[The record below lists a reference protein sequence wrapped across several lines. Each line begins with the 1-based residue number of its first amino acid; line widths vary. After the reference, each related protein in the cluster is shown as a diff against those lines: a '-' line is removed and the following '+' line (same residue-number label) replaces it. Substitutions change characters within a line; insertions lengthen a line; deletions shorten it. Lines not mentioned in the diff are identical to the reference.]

1 MSLGRIFMIAI
12 LLGGAFAGQLAL
24 CLKANT
30 VMSRLWPVII
40 LTGLEIICGIIVV
53 AVGDKTE
60 VGTVVS
66 MFALSQ
72 MVIVGGLLVPV
83 DLAWLVYG
91 VIWLIQ
97 KLKNK
102 SEVYGENT

>member
-1 MSLGRIFMIAI
+1 MDLGRILMIVI
-12 LLGGAFAGQLAL
+12 LLGAAFAGQLAL
-24 CLKANT
+24 CLKSSR
-30 VMSRLWPVII
+30 VLSRLWPLII
-40 LTGLEIICGIIVV
+40 LTGLEIVCGIIVV
-53 AVGDKTE
+53 AVGDKTD

-83 DLAWLVYG
+83 DLAWVVYG

-97 KLKNK
+97 KIRNNP
-102 SEVYGENT
+102 EV

>member
-1 MSLGRIFMIAI
+1 MDLGRILMIVI
-12 LLGGAFAGQLAL
+12 LLGAAFAGQLAL
-24 CLKANT
+24 CLKSSR
-30 VMSRLWPVII
+30 VLSRLWPVII
-40 LTGLEIICGIIVV
+40 LTGLEIVCGIIVV
-53 AVGDKTE
+53 AVGDKTD

-83 DLAWLVYG
+83 DLAWVVYG

-97 KLKNK
+97 KIRNNP
-102 SEVYGENT
+102 EV

>member
-1 MSLGRIFMIAI
+1 
-12 LLGGAFAGQLAL
+12 
-24 CLKANT
+24 
-30 VMSRLWPVII
+30 
-40 LTGLEIICGIIVV
+40 V

-83 DLAWLVYG
+83 DLAWVVYG

-97 KLKNK
+97 KLKNNP
-102 SEVYGENT
+102 EV